1 MKRWALLALV
11 LTLTVLMLPAAV
23 PAQPKD
29 TLTVALVSHAPTL
42 DPHMHFERVG
52 ILVNINMFDSLL
64 HRNIKL
70 EFEPSIATSWKALS
84 DTQWE
89 FKIRKGVRFH
99 NGETLTPA
107 DVKYSFDRVI
117 DQTKKSPQYGN
128 VRAIK
133 EVKVID
139 ADTVHIITDK
149 PFPLLLERLV
159 FFPIV
164 PKKHIETVGDQTFGT
179 TAPVGTGP
187 WKFVEW
193 KRDQVIRLEAFDQHW
208 RGRPAFKYL
217 NFRAVPEVATQV
229 AEIKTGGVDLIR
241 NVSAD
246 IVPELKTHALAYI
259 SSTPILRVHYVGL
272 DMRVPPFDKKAA
284 RQAANYA
291 IDKGTIIQKL
301 MAGLGRQVAT
311 VVQPLAFG
319 FDPEQ
324 KPYPFD
330 QKKAK
335 ELLAQAGFPNGVDI
349 TLHSSSVPNR
359 PEFEAICQM
368 LTEVGI
374 RATPKMWDP
383 GPAWNKFFQTEG
395 KATHGLYGTWG
406 NYSVFDADAVL
417 HPLYHTEP
425 GGWIG
430 KWYARVEGLDKLI
443 DEARSSVDQPRRKR
457 IYSQIQQMIREEAP
471 TIFLWTQYDTLGIS
485 KKVQY
490 AARGDEWLWLFDA
503 KPAAAR

>member
-1 MKRWALLALV
+1 MKRWALPAVVLALFALV
-11 LTLTVLMLPAAV
+11 LPATVH
-23 PAQPKD
+23 AQAKD

-42 DPHMHFERVG
+42 DPHMHFERSG

-64 HRNIKL
+64 HRNTKL

-99 NGETLTPA
+99 NGDTLTPA

-139 ADTVHIITDK
+139 ADTVHLFTDK

-164 PKKHIETVGDQTFGT
+164 PKKHIEAVGDQAFGT
-179 TAPVGTGP
+179 TSPVGTGP

-208 RGRPAFKYL
+208 RGRPAFKNL
-217 NFRAVPEVATQV
+217 NFRAIPEVATMV
-229 AEIKTGGVDLIR
+229 AEIKTGGVDVIR
-241 NVSAD
+241 NVAAD
-246 IVPELKTHALAYI
+246 IVPELRTHPVAYI

-301 MAGLGRQVAT
+301 MAGLGTQVAT

-319 FDPEQ
+319 FDPEV

-359 PEFEAICQM
+359 AEFEAICQM

-383 GPAWNKFFQTEG
+383 GPAWNKFFQAEG
-395 KATHGLYGTWG
+395 KATHGIYGTWG

-443 DEARSSVDQPRRKR
+443 DEARSSVDQPKRKR

-471 TIFLWTQYDTLGIS
+471 TMFLWTQYDTLGIS

-490 AARGDEWLWLFDA
+490 AARPDEWLWLYDA
-503 KPAAAR
+503 KPAGR

>member
-1 MKRWALLALV
+1 MKRWALPAVVLALFALV
-11 LTLTVLMLPAAV
+11 LPATVH
-23 PAQPKD
+23 AQAKD

-42 DPHMHFERVG
+42 DPHMHFERSG

-64 HRNIKL
+64 HRNTKL

-99 NGETLTPA
+99 NGDTLTPA

-139 ADTVHIITDK
+139 ADTVHLFTDK

-164 PKKHIETVGDQTFGT
+164 PKKHIEAVGDQAFGT
-179 TAPVGTGP
+179 TSPVGTGP

-208 RGRPAFKYL
+208 RGRPAFRNL
-217 NFRAVPEVATQV
+217 NFRAIPEVATMV
-229 AEIKTGGVDLIR
+229 AEIKTGGVDVIR
-241 NVSAD
+241 NVAAD
-246 IVPELKTHALAYI
+246 IVPELRTHPVAYI

-301 MAGLGRQVAT
+301 MAGLGTQVAT

-319 FDPEQ
+319 FDPEV

-335 ELLAQAGFPNGVDI
+335 ELLAQAGFPNGMDI

-359 PEFEAICQM
+359 AEFEAICQM

-383 GPAWNKFFQTEG
+383 GPAWNKFFQAEG
-395 KATHGLYGTWG
+395 KATHGIYGTWG

-443 DEARSSVDQPRRKR
+443 DEARSSVDQPKRKR

-471 TIFLWTQYDTLGIS
+471 TMFLWTQYDTLGIS

-490 AARGDEWLWLFDA
+490 AARPDEWLWLYDA
-503 KPAAAR
+503 KPAGR